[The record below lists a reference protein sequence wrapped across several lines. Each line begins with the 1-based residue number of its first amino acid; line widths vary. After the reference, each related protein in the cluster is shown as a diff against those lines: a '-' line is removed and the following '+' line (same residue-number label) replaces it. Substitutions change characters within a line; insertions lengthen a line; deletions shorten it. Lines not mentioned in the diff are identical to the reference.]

1 MVAAEIMVDSLRL
14 KGTLT
19 SRMPRCG
26 DRHEC
31 CRECEFALAARW
43 GTDGVC
49 SAVAELKCRRAISG
63 GFHPG
68 SGTSHDGQR
77 GECKDKS
84 KDCRSGCLGRRS
96 AFHYSVLLPHFGG
109 RDRAGSGVVRIVSR
123 DLRRDGKGYQQAAE
137 QHSAQK
143 EQGGLASE
151 LGDSVHLLSEYR
163 ELGANG

>member
-123 DLRRDGKGYQQAAE
+123 DLRQRLPAGRRTALRSKRAGRSCVRIGRQCALVVRIPRV
-137 QHSAQK
+137 
-143 EQGGLASE
+143 G
-151 LGDSVHLLSEYR
+151 R
-163 ELGANG
+163 